1 VFFSFATTLCRVN
14 DTSRNK
20 CVDFDKWLLDSSVQS
35 GKIRQLMG
43 LELVVFR
50 RPLARFPVRKCKILN
65 GTTNYQLCAR
75 QGKTGNS
82 SRISNEPL
90 SRSYKRVV
98 RCSAMEPCYQ
108 ERLIGSHLTA
118 LVACNAPFAAMIF
131 ARLPLLSPLSD
142 HLRGWSYFRFGSIAS
157 FCRLPI
163 TSGLPR

>member
-1 VFFSFATTLCRVN
+1 MAF
-14 DTSRNK
+14 
-20 CVDFDKWLLDSSVQS
+20 
-35 GKIRQLMG
+35 RQLGPVGKNSAIDG
-43 LELVVFR
+43 LELVVFK

-90 SRSYKRVV
+90 SCSYKRVV

-142 HLRGWSYFRFGSIAS
+142 HLRGWSYFRFGSKTVQTTTTCDFRNS
-157 FCRLPI
+157 LR
-163 TSGLPR
+163 SGHSVHQRTPVTPVT